1 MIASGVLRVITTPAR
16 LVIIAFISLISTGTV
31 LLVLPISADGPVGA
45 GLEDAL
51 FIATSASTVTGLA
64 SVDIGR
70 FSLFGELVILAL
82 IQIGGFGVMTI
93 GSVLALV
100 VLRRV
105 GLRQRMLA
113 QAEIGAVDIG
123 ELSRL
128 LWAIARI
135 TIVIESVL
143 AVVLFVRFWQA
154 GYEDGPGEAAYSA
167 VFHSIASF
175 NNAGISL
182 YTDNLVR
189 FVGDP
194 YVTLPVTFSF
204 VVGGLG
210 FPLLV
215 EMWQRRPDV
224 VQRSARGGSID
235 RRPIEELSDDG
246 VRRRLARSLAAPSQ
260 RARERVQPWSLH
272 ARVTVGMTVALLII
286 GPAMIY
292 AFEWT
297 NPNTLGDLDV
307 GSKLLAGWFQG
318 VTPRTAGFN
327 TIPIGAMNESTLFG
341 TTVLMFI
348 GAGPAST
355 SGGIKVTTA
364 AVLAAVVWAEVRGER
379 DVNIF
384 RRRIP
389 SAMVR
394 AALTIVLLSVGL
406 VVGTALLLM
415 ANDGLELTPALFES
429 ASAFGTVGLSTGV
442 TGRISTIGHL
452 LLVLVMFCGRVGPVT
467 FATAVA
473 LRSSSR
479 LYRHPEER
487 PIIG

>member
-1 MIASGVLRVITTPAR
+1 MLRIIGNPAR
-16 LVIIAFISLISTGTV
+16 LVLAAFVVLIGVGTG
-31 LLVLPISADGPVGA
+31 LLLLPIATDGPNGV

-51 FIATSASTVTGLA
+51 FISTSASTVTGLTSIDIA
-64 SVDIGR
+64 S
-70 FSLFGELVILAL
+70 FSLFGELVVLAL
-82 IQIGGFGVMTI
+82 IQVGGFGVMTI
-93 GSVLALV
+93 GSVMALV

-128 LWAIARI
+128 LFAIARI
-135 TIVIESVL
+135 TLVVESTL
-143 AVVLFVRFWQA
+143 ALVLFVRFWQR

-167 VFHSIASF
+167 VFHSIAAF

-182 YTDNLVR
+182 YSDNLAR

-194 YVTLPVTFSF
+194 FVTLPVTASF
-204 VVGGLG
+204 VIGGLG

-215 EMWQRRPDV
+215 EILRRRP
-224 VQRSARGGSID
+224 GLTLD
-235 RRPIEELSDDG
+235 RREDTPDMSTDSSDWSIG
-246 VRRRLARSLAAPSQ
+246 PRRG
-260 RARERVQPWSLH
+260 RAMNSRPRFTKVTSDRRQPWSLH
-272 ARVTVGMTVALLII
+272 ARITVGMTVLLLVV
-286 GPAMIY
+286 GPAIVW

-297 NPNTLGDLDV
+297 NPDTLGALDLGD
-307 GSKLLAGWFQG
+307 KLLAGWFQG
-318 VTPRTAGFN
+318 VSPRTAGFN
-327 TIPIGAMNESTLFG
+327 TIDIGSMNDVTLFG
-341 TTVLMFI
+341 ITVLMFI

-364 AVLAAVVWAEVRGER
+364 AVLTAVIWAEVRGEP
-379 DVNIF
+379 DVNVF

-389 SAMVR
+389 TSMVR

-406 VVGTALLLM
+406 VVGTSLVLM
-415 ANDGLELTPALFES
+415 ANDGLELTSALFES

-442 TGRISTIGHL
+442 TGSISAFGHM
-452 LLVLVMFCGRVGPVT
+452 VLVVVMFAGRVGPVT
-467 FATAVA
+467 FATAIA
-473 LRSSSR
+473 LRSNSR

>member
-1 MIASGVLRVITTPAR
+1 MRVISTPAR
-16 LVIIAFISLISTGTV
+16 LVLLAFVSLISIGTI
-31 LLVLPISADGPVGA
+31 LLALPISSDGPRAVA
-45 GLEDAL
+45 LEDAL
-51 FIATSASTVTGLA
+51 FLATSASTVTGLA
-64 SVDIGR
+64 SIDIAN

-82 IQIGGFGVMTI
+82 IQVGGFGVMTI
-93 GSVLALV
+93 GSVMALV

-113 QAEIGAVDIG
+113 QAEIGQVDIG

-135 TIVIESVL
+135 TIVIEALL
-143 AVVLFVRFWQA
+143 ALVLFVRFWQA
-154 GYEDGPGEAAYSA
+154 GYEDGPGAAAYSA

-182 YTDNLVR
+182 YSDNLAR
-189 FVGDP
+189 FVLDP
-194 YVTLPVTFSF
+194 FVTLPVSAAF

-215 EMWQRRPDV
+215 EMWQRRPWGD
-224 VQRSARGGSID
+224 
-235 RRPIEELSDDG
+235 
-246 VRRRLARSLAAPSQ
+246 
-260 RARERVQPWSLH
+260 RARVRPSASSVATTRVMESAHRARHGHGSPRSIGPRRERAQPWSLH
-272 ARVTVGMTVALLII
+272 AKLTLATTAALLVI
-286 GPAMIY
+286 GPLMIWLL
-292 AFEWT
+292 EWT
-297 NPNTLGDLDV
+297 NPDTLGDLDL
-307 GSKLLAGWFQG
+307 GGKLLAGWFQG

-327 TIPIGAMNESTLFG
+327 TISIGAMNDETLFG
-341 TTVLMFI
+341 TTVLMFV

-364 AVLAAVVWAEVRGER
+364 AVLAAVLWAEVRGER
-379 DVNIF
+379 DVNVF

-389 SAMVR
+389 TAMVR
-394 AALTIVLLSVGL
+394 AAVTIALLSVGL
-406 VVGTALLLM
+406 VVGTSLLLM
-415 ANDGLELTPALFES
+415 ASDGLELTPALFES

-442 TGRISTIGHL
+442 TGAIGPFGH
-452 LLVLVMFCGRVGPVT
+452 LVLVVVMFAGRVGPVT
-467 FATAVA
+467 FATAIA
-473 LRSSSR
+473 LRSGSR